1 MVKKIMVVLSLI
13 AIIGFCGINIAAAQ
27 DMATTQQ
34 DEEITVK
41 GVVTLISEDG
51 SSLVINEETLSIDP
65 DLREYINVEAGDS
78 VELIVKMVDGKKV
91 VIDFD
96 YIDLE

>member
-13 AIIGFCGINIAAAQ
+13 AIIGFCGINITVAQ

-41 GVVTLISEDG
+41 GVVTSISEDG
-51 SSLVINEETLSIDP
+51 SSLVLNEETLTIDP